1 MDQIMMGTFLA
12 KKRKEKNM
20 TQAALAERL
29 GVTNKTI
36 SKWETGKCMPD
47 YSVIELLCKELE
59 ITVAELLDG
68 EEKTD
73 KSVRVYDDTQIL
85 ELLKRTQNLENQ
97 RTSLY
102 GMILI
107 IIGLAFLAIHFN
119 IGGEQY
125 QRLCIR
131 SPVRSV
137 DLRNAG
143 RAVHPLQRLRPA
155 EEILIIT
162 YRISLQ

>member
-47 YSVIELLCKELE
+47 YSVIKLLCKELE

-119 IGGEQY
+119 IGGSN
-125 QRLCIR
+125 IR
-131 SPVRSV
+131 DFVSGVLLGLSIFEMLVGLYILSRG
-137 DLRNAG
+137 LG
-143 RAVHPLQRLRPA
+143 RQKK
-155 EEILIIT
+155 
-162 YRISLQ
+162 Y

>member
-1 MDQIMMGTFLA
+1 MMGTFLA

-47 YSVIELLCKELE
+47 YSVIELLCRELE

-119 IGGEQY
+119 IGGSN
-125 QRLCIR
+125 IR
-131 SPVRSV
+131 DFVSGVLLGLSIFEMLVGLYILSRG
-137 DLRNAG
+137 LG
-143 RAVHPLQRLRPA
+143 RQKK
-155 EEILIIT
+155 
-162 YRISLQ
+162 Y

>member
-47 YSVIELLCKELE
+47 YSVIELLCRELE

-119 IGGEQY
+119 IGGSN
-125 QRLCIR
+125 IR
-131 SPVRSV
+131 DFVSGVLLGLSIFEMLLGLYILSRG
-137 DLRNAG
+137 LG
-143 RAVHPLQRLRPA
+143 RQKK
-155 EEILIIT
+155 
-162 YRISLQ
+162 Y

>member
-1 MDQIMMGTFLA
+1 
-12 KKRKEKNM
+12 
-20 TQAALAERL
+20 
-29 GVTNKTI
+29 
-36 SKWETGKCMPD
+36 MPD

-119 IGGEQY
+119 IGAISETLY
-125 QRLCIR
+125 QESC
-131 SPVRSV
+131 
-137 DLRNAG
+137 
-143 RAVHPLQRLRPA
+143 
-155 EEILIIT
+155 
-162 YRISLQ
+162 

>member
-47 YSVIELLCKELE
+47 YSVIELLCRELE

-107 IIGLAFLAIHFN
+107 IIGLAFPAIHFN
-119 IGGEQY
+119 IGGSN
-125 QRLCIR
+125 IR
-131 SPVRSV
+131 DFVSGVLLGLSIFEMLVGLYILSRG
-137 DLRNAG
+137 LG
-143 RAVHPLQRLRPA
+143 RQKK
-155 EEILIIT
+155 
-162 YRISLQ
+162 Y

>member
-119 IGGEQY
+119 IGGSN
-125 QRLCIR
+125 IR
-131 SPVRSV
+131 DFVSGVLLGLSIFEMLVGLYILSRG
-137 DLRNAG
+137 LG
-143 RAVHPLQRLRPA
+143 RQKKY
-155 EEILIIT
+155 E
-162 YRISLQ
+162 

>member
-119 IGGEQY
+119 IGGSN
-125 QRLCIR
+125 IR
-131 SPVRSV
+131 DFVSGVLLGLSIFEMLVGLYILSRGV
-137 DLRNAG
+137 G
-143 RAVHPLQRLRPA
+143 RQKK
-155 EEILIIT
+155 
-162 YRISLQ
+162 Y

>member
-47 YSVIELLCKELE
+47 YSVIELLCRELE

-119 IGGEQY
+119 IVGSNIRDFVSGVL
-125 QRLCIR
+125 LCLSIFEMLVGLYILSR
-131 SPVRSV
+131 G
-137 DLRNAG
+137 LG
-143 RAVHPLQRLRPA
+143 RQKK
-155 EEILIIT
+155 
-162 YRISLQ
+162 Y

>member
-47 YSVIELLCKELE
+47 YSVIELLCRELE
-59 ITVAELLDG
+59 ITVAEFLDG

-119 IGGEQY
+119 IGG
-125 QRLCIR
+125 RNIR
-131 SPVRSV
+131 DFVSGVLLGLSIFEMLVGLYILSRG
-137 DLRNAG
+137 LG
-143 RAVHPLQRLRPA
+143 RQKK
-155 EEILIIT
+155 
-162 YRISLQ
+162 Y

>member
-68 EEKTD
+68 E
-73 KSVRVYDDTQIL
+73 
-85 ELLKRTQNLENQ
+85 
-97 RTSLY
+97 
-102 GMILI
+102 
-107 IIGLAFLAIHFN
+107 
-119 IGGEQY
+119 
-125 QRLCIR
+125 
-131 SPVRSV
+131 
-137 DLRNAG
+137 
-143 RAVHPLQRLRPA
+143 
-155 EEILIIT
+155 
-162 YRISLQ
+162 

>member
-47 YSVIELLCKELE
+47 YSVIELLCRELE

-68 EEKTD
+68 EETIPRFLNCLKEP
-73 KSVRVYDDTQIL
+73 RIL
-85 ELLKRTQNLENQ
+85 KIKE
-97 RTSLY
+97 
-102 GMILI
+102 
-107 IIGLAFLAIHFN
+107 H
-119 IGGEQY
+119 
-125 QRLCIR
+125 LCT
-131 SPVRSV
+131 V
-137 DLRNAG
+137 
-143 RAVHPLQRLRPA
+143 
-155 EEILIIT
+155 
-162 YRISLQ
+162 

>member
-1 MDQIMMGTFLA
+1 
-12 KKRKEKNM
+12 M

-119 IGGEQY
+119 IGGSN
-125 QRLCIR
+125 IR
-131 SPVRSV
+131 DFVSGVLLGLSIFEMLVGLYILSRG
-137 DLRNAG
+137 LG
-143 RAVHPLQRLRPA
+143 RQKK
-155 EEILIIT
+155 
-162 YRISLQ
+162 Y

>member
-119 IGGEQY
+119 IGGSN
-125 QRLCIR
+125 IR
-131 SPVRSV
+131 EFVSGVLLGLSIFEMLVGLYILSRG
-137 DLRNAG
+137 LG
-143 RAVHPLQRLRPA
+143 RQKK
-155 EEILIIT
+155 
-162 YRISLQ
+162 Y

>member
-119 IGGEQY
+119 IGGSN
-125 QRLCIR
+125 IR
-131 SPVRSV
+131 DFVSGVLLGLSIFEMLVGLYILSRG
-137 DLRNAG
+137 LG
-143 RAVHPLQRLRPA
+143 RQKK
-155 EEILIIT
+155 
-162 YRISLQ
+162 Y

>member
-1 MDQIMMGTFLA
+1 MDCMKVGKLILQLRT
-12 KKRKEKNM
+12 EKGL
-20 TQAALAERL
+20 TQKQVADQLNIS
-29 GVTNKTI
+29 NKTI

-119 IGGEQY
+119 IGGSN
-125 QRLCIR
+125 IR
-131 SPVRSV
+131 DFVSGVLLGLSIFEMLVGLYILSRG
-137 DLRNAG
+137 LG
-143 RAVHPLQRLRPA
+143 RQKK
-155 EEILIIT
+155 
-162 YRISLQ
+162 Y

>member
-47 YSVIELLCKELE
+47 YSVIELLCRELE

-119 IGGEQY
+119 IGGSN
-125 QRLCIR
+125 IR
-131 SPVRSV
+131 DFVSGVLLGLSIFEMLVGLYILSRG
-137 DLRNAG
+137 LG
-143 RAVHPLQRLRPA
+143 RQKK
-155 EEILIIT
+155 
-162 YRISLQ
+162 Y

>member
-1 MDQIMMGTFLA
+1 MGTFLA

-119 IGGEQY
+119 IGGSN
-125 QRLCIR
+125 IR
-131 SPVRSV
+131 DFVSGVLLGLSIFEMLVGLYILSRG
-137 DLRNAG
+137 LG
-143 RAVHPLQRLRPA
+143 RQKK
-155 EEILIIT
+155 
-162 YRISLQ
+162 Y

>member
-102 GMILI
+102 GMILL

-119 IGGEQY
+119 IGGSN
-125 QRLCIR
+125 IR
-131 SPVRSV
+131 DFVSGVLLGLSIFEMLVGLYILSRG
-137 DLRNAG
+137 LG
-143 RAVHPLQRLRPA
+143 RQKK
-155 EEILIIT
+155 
-162 YRISLQ
+162 Y

>member
-73 KSVRVYDDTQIL
+73 KSVRVYDDPQII

-119 IGGEQY
+119 IGGSN
-125 QRLCIR
+125 IR
-131 SPVRSV
+131 DFVSGVLLGLSIFEMLVGLYILSRG
-137 DLRNAG
+137 LG
-143 RAVHPLQRLRPA
+143 RQKK
-155 EEILIIT
+155 
-162 YRISLQ
+162 Y